1 MSKNRKL
8 VDVFLHKVPNSE
20 NLALFLQKYACHLT
34 EEPSFSGAYLQD
46 VNYLAYQ
53 GGKQDY
59 NKARD
64 FVLGAVENW
73 GDQLEQMKSKTQFVC
88 TLETS
93 QNYYLICFFE

>member
-20 NLALFLQKYACHLT
+20 NLALFLQK
-34 EEPSFSGAYLQD
+34 
-46 VNYLAYQ
+46 
-53 GGKQDY
+53 GKQDY